1 MRRLAP
7 LALAGIFALSGISGV
22 AALPS
27 TASAAA
33 DLSIPIEKFTLENG
47 LTVVLSEDH
56 SAPIVSVYI
65 TYKVGSAQ
73 EVEGRT
79 GFAHLFEHMMFN
91 GSKNIPEGAF
101 GYYVDNTGGSL
112 NGNTEPDRTNYFETV
127 PSNYLE
133 GMLYLEASRMDSLI
147 LTEESLGNEKDV
159 VKEEVRQQQENQP
172 FAKTILLDWPAA
184 AFSSWAYNH
193 SIYGSMEDLTNAP
206 AQAFID
212 FFDRFYTPNNA
223 VLSICGDID
232 PAKTKALVEKYFGPL
247 KKGPEL
253 QHSFPEEAAQTAAV
267 YTEVKDPLAPVP
279 LSLVSFDIPPPREK
293 DRDALELLATILTDG
308 ASARLPKRL
317 VDDEKLAATVMM
329 QAGFPI
335 PTYGPGQLATL
346 LVASKDTKLADLRAA
361 YWDELEKVKKKGIS
375 AAELKRAKAKLYKL
389 YVEGLSKTLYK
400 AAQLATYESFYGG
413 AEKLNGDYKRF
424 DKITAGDLK
433 RVANT
438 YLTQER
444 SVTFDIVPGADAP
457 GIPGGAE

>member
-7 LALAGIFALSGISGV
+7 IALSGIFLISGV
-22 AALPS
+22 SGITALP
-27 TASAAA
+27 TVASAAA
-33 DLSIPIEKFTLENG
+33 DVSIPIDKFELPNG
-47 LTVVLSEDH
+47 LTVILSEDH

-65 TYKVGSAQ
+65 TYRVGSAQ

-101 GYYVDNTGGSL
+101 GYYIDNTGGAL

-127 PSNYLE
+127 PSNFLE
-133 GMLYLEASRMDSLI
+133 GMLYLESSRMDSLI
-147 LTEESLGNEKDV
+147 LTDESLGNEKDV

-172 FAKTILLDWPAA
+172 FAKTILLDWPAT
-184 AFSSWAYNH
+184 AFSSWEYSH
-193 SIYGSMEDLTNAP
+193 SIYGSMEDLSNAP

-223 VLSICGDID
+223 VLVLCGDFES
-232 PAKTKALVEKYFGPL
+232 AKAKALVEKYFGPIAR
-247 KKGPEL
+247 GPEL
-253 QHSFPEEAAQTAAV
+253 NPTFPEEAEQTGGPV
-267 YTEVKDPLAPVP
+267 YKEVSDPLAPVP

-317 VDDEKLAATVMM
+317 VDDDKLAATVMM

-335 PTYGPGQLATL
+335 PTYGQGQLATL
-346 LVASKDTKLADLRAA
+346 LIASNGVKLEDLRAA
-361 YWDELEKVKKKGIS
+361 FWDELDKVKKKGIS
-375 AAELKRAKAKLYKL
+375 AAELKRAKAKIYKD
-389 YVEGLSKTLYK
+389 YVVGLSKTRYK
-400 AAQLATYESFYGG
+400 AGQLATYETFYGG

-424 DKITAGDLK
+424 DKISAGDLK

-438 YLTQER
+438 YLTQDR
-444 SVTFDIVPGADAP
+444 SVTFDIVPG
-457 GIPGGAE
+457 GAQ